1 MTAAAPLVIAHRGY
15 SARCPENTLAAFEAA
30 AAAGCDMIELDVT
43 LTRDRRVVV
52 IHDDTLD
59 RTTNGRGRVAER
71 TLAEIAAL
79 DAGSWFGP
87 AFAGER
93 VPELAAVLARVAGR
107 CRINVEIKAS
117 AFEAD
122 APPDA
127 IERQVAALAG
137 RHPGRVLVSS
147 FEPRFLERLAA
158 SPDAPPLALISRFA
172 LNAEVLEFLARIRAY
187 SWHPFVGVLDGGQV
201 ARAHAAGLKVFPWT
215 ITRRA
220 EAERAA
226 AAGADGLIANE
237 IELVRNLPAPGP
249 AAR

>member
-1 MTAAAPLVIAHRGY
+1 MAAAPLVIAHRGY
-15 SARCPENTLAAFEAA
+15 SARYPENTLAAFEGA

-59 RTTNGRGRVAER
+59 RTTNGRGKVAER

-93 VPELAAVLARVAGR
+93 VPELAAVLERLAGR
-107 CRINVEIKAS
+107 CRLNVEIKAA

-127 IERQVAALAG
+127 IERQVAALAR
-137 RHPGRVLVSS
+137 RHPGRILVSS
-147 FEPRFLERLAA
+147 FEPRYLERLAA
-158 SPDAPPLALISRFA
+158 LPGAPPLALISRFA
-172 LNAEVLEFLARIRAY
+172 LDAAALEFLERIRAY
-187 SWHPFVGVLDGGQV
+187 SWHPFVGVLDRRQV
-201 ARAHAAGLKVFPWT
+201 ARAHASGLKVFPWT
-215 ITRRA
+215 IQSRA
-220 EAERAA
+220 EAEHAA
-226 AAGADGLIANE
+226 SAGADGLIANE
-237 IELVRNLPAPGP
+237 LELLRGLPPPDAAP
-249 AAR
+249 R